1 MLAVNA
7 VLFLFLI
14 AHAQSPG
21 GWVAGRVRDAKDSRP
36 LEGVRV
42 SVSRPDG
49 REYVGTST
57 DSSGSYRILA
67 VPPGGYQISFAAVG
81 YRTLTVAGVAVQS
94 ERASFVDLA
103 MEESGADGNG
113 HAEVRWKGRPVN
125 EWGTAYGTVFD
136 RPRLDNLPSPR
147 NIWALLENQEPSSVA
162 NRVDEGGM
170 ATGTIGLVGVHGGS
184 SWTQNDYR
192 LDGIDVTDPHDTGKP
207 LLYPTFGGLQEFQVS
222 TADHPSERPVPGA
235 SSNLTTREG
244 TSEFH
249 FQGEAYYLG
258 RPFQSSNLTKGL
270 RDFGFTTTP
279 HFKEFGEGEFDLG
292 GPIPAGRDWSFFASF
307 GLQHLST
314 VLPGFSDVPTR
325 SVSSGLLRVDGV
337 LGPQDRLSFMATG
350 QVVRNSNLGAGG
362 GVAPSATLRGNDRFE
377 VGQVH
382 WIHRIDSESVWELG
396 FGYSHASP
404 SETFQAGV
412 PGPDRMQL
420 FTGETSGAAPFASA
434 ASRSRI
440 SLAGTGQTSLHVPA
454 NLRHLL
460 SFGFEVEDSRD
471 TESLSVF
478 DGTQLLFFPE
488 NVPSEVVEYNTP
500 SLAKQRLREA
510 SFFVQDHLR
519 IWDRIFIHFGLTLDS
534 SIASLPSQGAPPG
547 AFAAAR
553 QFGGT
558 GSVVSWTTISPRF
571 GVAIPLSRSG
581 VTRVLAS
588 FARYYNI
595 LPAQYAEFANPD
607 SLGGRVFTWADR
619 NGDGQF
625 QAGEEGTLLR
635 VFGGPFSSVDPK
647 LRRPYTNEWTIGLD
661 QSFFHRFDASLRL
674 IRRDAKQ
681 PINRV
686 NVGIPASAYTP
697 VKIVDPGD
705 DFKQGTGDDQ
715 NLIVYNQDPRTL
727 GQDRFLLTN
736 PPGLNA
742 NYEGLEAVIRAG
754 LFRDWGMSLSF
765 SAFMAKG
772 TTNPGNSE
780 FQNDPGVIGSLFDD
794 PNNLLNARGRVY
806 FDRAY
811 VGKIVAYGKA
821 PFGFHLGSVISYYD
835 GLPFGRE
842 LIVTGLNQGPIF
854 IMAKPRFYRTQ
865 FNLTFDQRISRDF
878 LIGSHKITFLADAFN
893 LLNVNKNLM
902 EEALSGP
909 LFPLRVPLAVENP
922 RVIRFG
928 IKFGF

>member
-396 FGYSHASP
+396 FGY
-404 SETFQAGV
+404 
-412 PGPDRMQL
+412 
-420 FTGETSGAAPFASA
+420 
-434 ASRSRI
+434 
-440 SLAGTGQTSLHVPA
+440 
-454 NLRHLL
+454 
-460 SFGFEVEDSRD
+460 
-471 TESLSVF
+471 
-478 DGTQLLFFPE
+478 
-488 NVPSEVVEYNTP
+488 
-500 SLAKQRLREA
+500 
-510 SFFVQDHLR
+510 
-519 IWDRIFIHFGLTLDS
+519 
-534 SIASLPSQGAPPG
+534 
-547 AFAAAR
+547 
-553 QFGGT
+553 
-558 GSVVSWTTISPRF
+558 
-571 GVAIPLSRSG
+571 
-581 VTRVLAS
+581 
-588 FARYYNI
+588 
-595 LPAQYAEFANPD
+595 
-607 SLGGRVFTWADR
+607 
-619 NGDGQF
+619 
-625 QAGEEGTLLR
+625 
-635 VFGGPFSSVDPK
+635 
-647 LRRPYTNEWTIGLD
+647 
-661 QSFFHRFDASLRL
+661 
-674 IRRDAKQ
+674 
-681 PINRV
+681 
-686 NVGIPASAYTP
+686 
-697 VKIVDPGD
+697 
-705 DFKQGTGDDQ
+705 
-715 NLIVYNQDPRTL
+715 
-727 GQDRFLLTN
+727 
-736 PPGLNA
+736 
-742 NYEGLEAVIRAG
+742 
-754 LFRDWGMSLSF
+754 
-765 SAFMAKG
+765 
-772 TTNPGNSE
+772 
-780 FQNDPGVIGSLFDD
+780 
-794 PNNLLNARGRVY
+794 
-806 FDRAY
+806 
-811 VGKIVAYGKA
+811 
-821 PFGFHLGSVISYYD
+821 
-835 GLPFGRE
+835 
-842 LIVTGLNQGPIF
+842 
-854 IMAKPRFYRTQ
+854 
-865 FNLTFDQRISRDF
+865 
-878 LIGSHKITFLADAFN
+878 
-893 LLNVNKNLM
+893 
-902 EEALSGP
+902 
-909 LFPLRVPLAVENP
+909 
-922 RVIRFG
+922 
-928 IKFGF
+928 